1 MFPNLVTYHIHKNK
15 PLPANNALAY
25 QYILAGNG
33 VFIRNNGPHVPR
45 LRGDRFFTGA
55 GSFFSALVTVKRC
68 TIRGLAPLKPQFCLH
83 VPKLPSTLLQ
93 SILTDAKCSCAP
105 RNKQILH
112 EALYHFHHLG
122 HTVRVKKRPQQ
133 ATVTTVQTEGDGG
146 TDVICDLHSHGR
158 MPPFWSDTDNRDELG
173 SRLYAVIGRVDSD
186 QPEIKLR
193 VGVYGHWLPLPITAV
208 FTDRGS
214 SGTLRASPFKD
225 LYLKEK

>member
-1 MFPNLVTYHIHKNK
+1 MFPNLVTYHVHQNN
-15 PLPANNALAY
+15 PLLANDALAY

-33 VFIRNNGPHVPR
+33 VFIRSNGR
-45 LRGDRFFTGA
+45 
-55 GSFFSALVTVKRC
+55 FFSALIPVKRC
-68 TIRGLAPLKPQFCLH
+68 TIRGLAPLKSQFHLH
-83 VPKLPSTLLQ
+83 VPRLPSTLLQ
-93 SILTDAKCSCAP
+93 SVLTGAKRCCSP
-105 RNKQILH
+105 RNKRILH

-173 SRLYAVIGRVDSD
+173 ARLYAVIGRVDSD

-193 VGVYGHWLPLPITAV
+193 VGVYGHWLPLPVTAV
-208 FTDRGS
+208 FSNCT
-214 SGTLRASPFKD
+214 PFTD
-225 LYLKEK
+225 LYPKEKEA